1 MHLNN
6 NDPRIVVQSE
16 PYLDLRKTID
26 LTELG
31 ILHLLVSQM
40 EPDDENNK
48 LYQINLNDL
57 SAYSGASS
65 TWHDLQRIALGLNQ
79 KLTNQDQAG
88 NINGSVSFV
97 NSIMSVGFEP
107 SLNCLEIAINPLAK
121 PVFLNLKQALSSI

>member
-1 MHLNN
+1 MPLNN
-6 NDPRIVVQSE
+6 NDTRIVVQSE

-57 SAYSGASS
+57 SGYSGASS
-65 TWHDLQRIALGLNQ
+65 TWLDLQRIALGLNQ
-79 KLTNQDQAG
+79 KLTNQHQAG
-88 NINGSVSFV
+88 NTNRSVSFV
-97 NSIMSVGFEP
+97 SSIMSVGYEP

-121 PVFLNLKQALSSI
+121 PVFLNLKQALATI